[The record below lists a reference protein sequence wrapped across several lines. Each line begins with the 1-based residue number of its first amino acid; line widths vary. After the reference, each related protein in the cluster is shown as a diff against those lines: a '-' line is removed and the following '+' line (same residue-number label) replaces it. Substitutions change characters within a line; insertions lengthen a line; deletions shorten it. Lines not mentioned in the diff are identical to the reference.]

1 MIWWIRNF
9 ELNFFESKCPDKTG
23 NSEFLA
29 WTSWNRS
36 SGALFDSIKILI
48 KLKHRLSRIWSH
60 WIIELR
66 TGMVMLARMRMEW
79 DYRSKL
85 RILNY
90 SFGTKWQNTLLHIW
104 ITFRV
109 IRRKKKF
116 ILSIIHLDRYR
127 YSKIEGGTFLL
138 YKIKNKMRI
147 KKFLLQL

>member
-1 MIWWIRNF
+1 MDFVRFFFSFLFFFFFFFFSFLFFFLLRIMRNKNIDLVYEQLPMFVMEKGVNDTMKRNF

-60 WIIELR
+60 WIIEPR

-85 RILNY
+85 RILSY
-90 SFGTKWQNTLLHIW
+90 SFGAKW
-104 ITFRV
+104 
-109 IRRKKKF
+109 
-116 ILSIIHLDRYR
+116 
-127 YSKIEGGTFLL
+127 
-138 YKIKNKMRI
+138 
-147 KKFLLQL
+147 